1 MWTIP
6 QKWSKRIMRKRTLA
20 RLGVVAFAGTLALS
34 ACGGDSGGTSGSA
47 SPTAAPPS
55 VTADE
60 ALAAKVP
67 ADIKSTGTIL
77 FGTDASYAPN
87 EYLDDDGKTIVGF
100 DIDMGNAIAAKLGLQ
115 GKWENSTFD
124 SLIVGVQ
131 NGKFNASM
139 SSFTVNPEREKQ
151 VNMISYFEAGTSWA
165 VPTGN
170 PAGINIDDPCGKT
183 VAVQKATVQV
193 DDIDARN
200 EKCKT
205 DGKPEISI
213 QQYSLQSEATTAV
226 VSGKA
231 DAMLADSPVV
241 AYAIKQSGKL
251 EQLGDVYDAA
261 PYGVVVPKDETEF
274 ADAIQGAINAMIE
287 DGSYQAVLD
296 QWGLAD
302 GAITQSE
309 VNPSTS

>member
-1 MWTIP
+1 
-6 QKWSKRIMRKRTLA
+6 MRNIRRFGLIA
-20 RLGVVAFAGTLALS
+20 VGAALVLS
-34 ACGGDSGGTSGSA
+34 GCGGDDGGGSESA
-47 SPTAAPPS
+47 SPSASAPE

-60 ALAAKVP
+60 TLAAQVP
-67 ADIKSTGTIL
+67 AEVKDSGTLL

-87 EYLDDDGKTIVGF
+87 QFLAEDGSTIVGF
-100 DIDMGNAIAAKLGLQ
+100 DIDLGNAIAAKLGLAA
-115 GKWENSTFD
+115 KWENSTFD

-151 VNMISYFEAGTSWA
+151 VNMVTYFEAGTSWA

-170 PAGINIDDPCGKT
+170 PAGIDVADPCGKT

-193 DDIDARN
+193 DDIEARN
-200 EKCKT
+200 EECKT
-205 DGKPEISI
+205 AGKAEISI
-213 QQYSLQSEATTAV
+213 QQYGLQSEATTAV

-241 AYAIKQSGKL
+241 AYAIQQSGKL
-251 EQLGDVYDAA
+251 EQVGEVYDSA

-274 ADAIQGAINAMIE
+274 ATAIQGAIDALIE
-287 DGSYQAVLD
+287 DGSYASILE
-296 QWGLAD
+296 QWNLSD
-302 GAITQSE
+302 GAITASE
-309 VNPSTS
+309 VNPSS

>member
-1 MWTIP
+1 
-6 QKWSKRIMRKRTLA
+6 MRKRTLA
-20 RLGVVAFAGTLALS
+20 QFGVVAFAGTLVLAG
-34 ACGGDSGGTSGSA
+34 CGGDSGSTSSSA
-47 SPTAAPPS
+47 SPTAAAPS
-55 VTADE
+55 VSADE
-60 ALAAKVP
+60 TLAAGVP
-67 ADIKSTGTIL
+67 ENIKSSGTIL

-87 EYLDDDGKTIVGF
+87 EYLADDGKTIVGF

-151 VNMISYFEAGTSWA
+151 VNMITYFEAGTSWA
-165 VPTGN
+165 VPMGN
-170 PAGINIDDPCGKT
+170 PSGISVEDPCGKT

-193 DDIDARN
+193 DDIEARTK
-200 EKCKT
+200 ECT
-205 DGKPEISI
+205 AAGKPEISI

-251 EQLGDVYDAA
+251 EQLGEVYDAA
-261 PYGVVVPKDETEF
+261 PYGVVVPKDQTEF
-274 ADAIQGAINAMIE
+274 ADSIQGAINAMIE

-302 GAITQSE
+302 GAITESE

>member
-1 MWTIP
+1 
-6 QKWSKRIMRKRTLA
+6 MRTRTLA
-20 RLGVVAFAGTLALS
+20 TLGIFAFASTLALS
-34 ACGGDSGGTSGSA
+34 ACGGDSGGTSSSP
-47 SPTAAPPS
+47 SPTAAAPS

-60 ALAAKVP
+60 ALAAQVP
-67 ADIKSTGTIL
+67 EDIKNSGSIL

-87 EYLDDDGKTIVGF
+87 EYLADDGTTIVGF
-100 DIDMGNAIAAKLGLQ
+100 DIDMGNAIAATLGLQ

-151 VNMISYFEAGTSWA
+151 VNMITYFSAGTSWA

-170 PAGINIDDPCGKT
+170 PSGITVEDPCGKT

-193 DDIDARN
+193 DDIEARN
-200 EKCKT
+200 KECT
-205 DGKPEISI
+205 DAGKPEINI

-251 EQLGDVYDAA
+251 EQLGDIYDAA
-261 PYGVVVPKDETEF
+261 PYGVVVPKDQTEF
-274 ADAIQGAINAMIE
+274 ATAIQGAINAMIE
-287 DGSYQAVLD
+287 NGSYQAVLD
-296 QWGLAD
+296 QWGLTD
-302 GAITQSE
+302 GAITESE

>member
-1 MWTIP
+1 
-6 QKWSKRIMRKRTLA
+6 MRKRTLTG
-20 RLGVVAFAGTLALS
+20 LGVVFASTLALS
-34 ACGGDSGGTSGSA
+34 ACGGDSGETSTSP
-47 SPTAAPPS
+47 SPTAAAPS

-60 ALAAKVP
+60 ALAAGVP
-67 ADIKSTGTIL
+67 EAIKSTGTIL

-87 EYLDDDGKTIVGF
+87 EYLADDGTTIVGF
-100 DIDMGNAIAAKLGLQ
+100 DIDMGNAIAATLGLQ

-151 VNMISYFEAGTSWA
+151 VNMITYFEAGTSWA

-170 PAGINIDDPCGKT
+170 PAGISVDDPCGKT

-193 DDIDARN
+193 DDIEARN
-200 EKCKT
+200 EECT
-205 DGKPEISI
+205 SAGKPEINI

-231 DAMLADSPVV
+231 EAMLADSPVV

-251 EQLGDVYDAA
+251 EQLGEIYDAA
-261 PYGVVVPKDETEF
+261 PYGVVVPKDQTEF
-274 ADAIQGAINAMIE
+274 ATSIQGAINAMIE
-287 DGSYQAVLD
+287 NGSYQAVLD

-302 GAITQSE
+302 GAITESE

>member
-1 MWTIP
+1 
-6 QKWSKRIMRKRTLA
+6 MRKRTLA
-20 RLGVVAFAGTLALS
+20 QLGVVAFAGTLVLAG
-34 ACGGDSGGTSGSA
+34 CGGDSGGTSTDTSPSA
-47 SPTAAPPS
+47 AAPS
-55 VTADE
+55 VSADE
-60 ALAAKVP
+60 TLAAGVP
-67 ADIKSTGTIL
+67 ENIKSTGTIL

-87 EYLDDDGKTIVGF
+87 EYLADDGKTIVGF

-151 VNMISYFEAGTSWA
+151 VNMITYFEAGTSWA
-165 VPTGN
+165 VPMGN
-170 PAGINIDDPCGKT
+170 PSGISVEDPCGKT

-193 DDIDARN
+193 DDIEARAK
-200 EKCKT
+200 ECT
-205 DGKPEISI
+205 SAGKPEISI

-251 EQLGDVYDAA
+251 EQLGEVYDAA
-261 PYGVVVPKDETEF
+261 PYGVVVPKDQTEF
-274 ADAIQGAINAMIE
+274 ADSIQGAINAMIE

-296 QWGLAD
+296 QWGLAE
-302 GAITQSE
+302 GAITESE

>member
-1 MWTIP
+1 MSKTQTIG
-6 QKWSKRIMRKRTLA
+6 RF
-20 RLGVVAFAGTLALS
+20 GVLVLAGTLALS
-34 ACGGDSGGTSGSA
+34 ACGGDSGTTTESA
-47 SPTAAPPS
+47 SPAESAPA

-60 ALAAKVP
+60 ALAAQVP
-67 ADIKSTGTIL
+67 AAIKDSGTLL

-87 EYLDDDGKTIVGF
+87 QFLAEDGSTIVGF
-100 DIDMGNAIAAKLGLQ
+100 DIDLGNAIAAKLGLQ

-124 SLIVGVQ
+124 SLIVGVE

-151 VNMISYFEAGTSWA
+151 VNMITYFEAGTSWA

-170 PAGINIDDPCGKT
+170 PAGISVDDPCGKT

-193 DDIDARN
+193 DDIEARN
-200 EKCKT
+200 EQCT
-205 DGKPEISI
+205 ADGKPEINI

-241 AYAIKQSGKL
+241 AYAVQQSGKL
-251 EQLGDVYDAA
+251 ELLGEVYDSA
-261 PYGVVVPKDETEF
+261 PYGVVVPKEETEF
-274 ADAIQGAINAMIE
+274 ATAIQGAIDALIE
-287 DGSYQAVLD
+287 DGTYASVLE
-296 QWGLAD
+296 QWNLSD